1 MRSVQEQIDAESSW
15 QLWGKYLVY
24 VVSWF
29 AFVALTFYLLTRLR
43 LNLLLLMEAFQV
55 NRWARSAVHSFSFVI
70 LGLIGLSLVIIIENY
85 LRTAVLKNLL
95 VRRVAISVG
104 SALILLVASFA
115 LHRFLLYLLLT

>member
-43 LNLLLLMEAFQV
+43 LNLLLLMEVFQV
-55 NRWARSAVHSFSFVI
+55 NRWARSAVHNFSFVI